1 MSSLACCDPY
11 YTEYTC
17 KDKFIKCCPDT
28 CYNCCQKYY
37 SHIVMGKTVYHE
49 KKKNIA
55 RFENIHAAF
64 GIDFYS
70 FDARQRGE
78 VTILRETA
86 VGTLYLNSTK

>member
-1 MSSLACCDPY
+1 M
-11 YTEYTC
+11 
-17 KDKFIKCCPDT
+17 
-28 CYNCCQKYY
+28 
-37 SHIVMGKTVYHE
+37 
-49 KKKNIA
+49 KKKTIA

-78 VTILRETA
+78 VTIQRETA